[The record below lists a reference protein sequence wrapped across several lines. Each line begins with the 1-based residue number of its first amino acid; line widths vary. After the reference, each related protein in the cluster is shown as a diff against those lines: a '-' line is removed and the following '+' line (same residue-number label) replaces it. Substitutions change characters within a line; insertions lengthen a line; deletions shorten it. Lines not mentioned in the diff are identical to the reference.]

1 MDSKTIIDSLGLSI
15 HPEGGYY
22 KETYRAS
29 DTLNNLNGEARNIST
44 AIYYMLEGNDRSH
57 FHRIANDE
65 MWFFHSGTA
74 LDIHCIVEGQ
84 LQTIR
89 VGADVSK
96 GEVLQTV
103 IPAYTWFAAQIVDL
117 SSYSLL
123 SCVVAPG
130 FDFKDF
136 ELANRAELILEYPNL
151 KSIITDFTR
160 S

>member
-1 MDSKTIIDSLGLSI
+1 MDSKTLIEALKLTK
-15 HPEGGYY
+15 HPEGGFY
-22 KETYRAS
+22 KETYRAA

-44 AIYYMLEGNDRSH
+44 AIYYLLEGNDRSH

-74 LDIHCIVEGQ
+74 LDIHSIVKGE
-84 LQTIR
+84 LKTIR
-89 VGADVSK
+89 LGADVSN
-96 GEVLQTV
+96 GEILQTV

-117 SSYSLL
+117 TSYSLL

-136 ELANRAELILEYPNL
+136 ELANRNELISEYPNL

>member
-1 MDSKTIIDSLGLSI
+1 MDSKTLIDSLGLST

-22 KETYRAS
+22 KETYRAA
-29 DTLNNLNGEARNIST
+29 DTINNLNGEPRNVST

-74 LDIHCIVEGQ
+74 LDIHCIVDGQ
-84 LQTIR
+84 LKTIR
-89 VGADVSK
+89 LGSDVSK
-96 GEVLQTV
+96 GEVFQTI

-117 SSYSLL
+117 NSYSLL

-136 ELANRAELILEYPNL
+136 ELANRNQLISEYPNL
-151 KSIITDFTR
+151 KAIITDFTR
-160 S
+160 I

>member
-1 MDSKTIIDSLGLSI
+1 MDSKTLIEALGLVK

-22 KETYRAS
+22 KETYRAA
-29 DTLNNLNGEARNIST
+29 DTLNNLNGEARNVST
-44 AIYYMLEGNDRSH
+44 AIYYLLEGNDRSH
-57 FHRIANDE
+57 FHCIATDE
-65 MWFFHSGTA
+65 MWFFHSGTP
-74 LDIHCIVEGQ
+74 LDIHCILDGQ
-84 LQTIR
+84 LKTIR
-89 VGADVSK
+89 LGADVSN

-117 SSYSLL
+117 NSFSLL

-136 ELANRAELILEYPNL
+136 ELASRSQLISEFPNL

-160 S
+160 G

>member
-1 MDSKTIIDSLGLSI
+1 MDSKTLIDALGLTK

-22 KETYRAS
+22 KETYRAA
-29 DTLNNLNGEARNIST
+29 DTLNNLNGEARNVST
-44 AIYYMLEGNDRSH
+44 AIYYLLEGNDRSH
-57 FHRIANDE
+57 FHRIASDE

-74 LDIHCIVEGQ
+74 LDIHCIVDGQ
-84 LQTIR
+84 LKTIR
-89 VGADVSK
+89 LGSDVSK
-96 GEVLQTV
+96 GEVMQTV

-136 ELANRAELILEYPNL
+136 ELASRNQLVSEFPKL

-160 S
+160 N